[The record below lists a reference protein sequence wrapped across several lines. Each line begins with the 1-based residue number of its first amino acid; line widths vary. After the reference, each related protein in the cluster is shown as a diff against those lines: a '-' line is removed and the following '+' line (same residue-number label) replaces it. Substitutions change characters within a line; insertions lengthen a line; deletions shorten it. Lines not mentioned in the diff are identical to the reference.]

1 MNIVTRKQLIALITT
16 TELITISW
24 GYIRKCIGWFVIPIL
39 NVLLREYYLQYTNFL
54 NLSNKELEV
63 VSAVIPV
70 HTSDKQEEIKSLS
83 VLTRLLC
90 SVVPR
95 CSSNW
100 GREGVLVGIVRMIL
114 WTSRWVKKV
123 GENCL
128 NWDFGGDCAGGC
140 MVPASLPFC
149 TEFNLLCIEE
159 WVAFEHVV

>member
-90 SVVPR
+90 SVVSR

-100 GREGVLVGIVRMIL
+100 LNGWGRGNILQEIVGMPVSKNRELKNLWVLEGGRE
-114 WTSRWVKKV
+114 
-123 GENCL
+123 C
-128 NWDFGGDCAGGC
+128 
-140 MVPASLPFC
+140 
-149 TEFNLLCIEE
+149 
-159 WVAFEHVV
+159 

>member
-16 TELITISW
+16 TELIAIGW
-24 GYIRKCIGWFVIPIL
+24 GYMRKCIGWFVIPIL

-63 VSAVIPV
+63 ISAVIPV

-90 SVVPR
+90 SVVSL

-100 GREGVLVGIVRMIL
+100 LNGWGRGNILQEIVGMPVSKNRELKNLWVLEGGSVG
-114 WTSRWVKKV
+114 
-123 GENCL
+123 GNCK
-128 NWDFGGDCAGGC
+128 NDF
-140 MVPASLPFC
+140 M
-149 TEFNLLCIEE
+149 NK
-159 WVAFEHVV
+159 

>member
-63 VSAVIPV
+63 GSAVIPV

-100 GREGVLVGIVRMIL
+100 LNGWGRGNILQEIVGMPVSKNRELKNLWVLEEGRE
-114 WTSRWVKKV
+114 
-123 GENCL
+123 C
-128 NWDFGGDCAGGC
+128 
-140 MVPASLPFC
+140 
-149 TEFNLLCIEE
+149 
-159 WVAFEHVV
+159 